1 MKITITTGGSG
12 GHIFP
17 AITFAD
23 ALKEEFEI
31 DFIGNDHKMESWII
45 PEHGYRFHA
54 IHNQGLQ
61 GSILD
66 RVKAVLGQWRAIQDA
81 KRILK
86 TIQPDLVISFGGYVT
101 LPVVIAAGQL
111 GIKVILHEQ
120 NALVGKANKMAS
132 KKAAALITCYEE
144 SFKGDPRTHYL
155 GNPRA
160 SLIHET
166 IDPGPVFKELDL
178 REDLPVALLVMG
190 SQGSTS
196 MNRIFKE
203 YVKVFDNE
211 DAQVVIVTG
220 PTNLE
225 DFKKDV
231 GTVHPNLRIVG
242 FVDQRALL
250 PKLDVILCRSG
261 ASTIAEIQSFGLPSI
276 LIPSPHVA
284 NNHQFYNAKSLLDH
298 EACVLIEE
306 KDLDG
311 TKLKEALDDLMQ
323 DEARKSLLAKNVKA
337 MAKPNA
343 VADMVQLV
351 KDVLYE

>member
-23 ALKEEFEI
+23 ALKDKYEI

-66 RVKAVLGQWRAIQDA
+66 KVKAVAGQFKAISDA
-81 KRILK
+81 KRVLESIK
-86 TIQPDLVISFGGYVT
+86 PDLVISFGGYVT
-101 LPVVIAAGQL
+101 LPVVLAANKL

-132 KKAAALITCYEE
+132 KHASALITCYEE
-144 SFKGDPRTHYL
+144 SFKGDSRTHYL

-160 SLIHET
+160 SLINEV
-166 IDPGPVFKELDL
+166 IDPQPVYEALHLDAH
-178 REDLPVALLVMG
+178 LPVVLLVMG
-190 SQGSTS
+190 SQGSAS
-196 MNRIFKE
+196 MNAIFKD
-203 YVKVFDNE
+203 YVQYFDNE
-211 DAQVVIVTG
+211 DYQVILVTG
-220 PTNLE
+220 PTNLDSFLE
-225 DFKKDV
+225 DV
-231 GTVHPNLRIVG
+231 GPIHHNLRIVG

-250 PKLDVILCRSG
+250 PKLDLILCRSG

-276 LIPSPHVA
+276 LVPSPHVA
-284 NNHQFYNAKSLLDH
+284 NNHQFYNAKSLADKK
-298 EACVLIEE
+298 ACVLIEE
-306 KDLDG
+306 HELDG
-311 TKLKEALDDLMQ
+311 LKLKNALDTLMA
-323 DEARKSLLAKNVKA
+323 DTALKKELSVNVKQ

-343 VADMVQLV
+343 VRDMVNLV
-351 KDVLYE
+351 AKVLNE